1 MSGNLRKHDVECLRL
16 AADCMQLAGDVGNPA
31 WQRHFLLMAK
41 HWTALAERGAHMDAR
56 TKTSAKR
63 LHSAHANT
71 SQQQLLALPRESN
84 ACCDAKPHDDLLVKA

>member
-41 HWTALAERGAHMDAR
+41 HWTALAERGPATA
-56 TKTSAKR
+56 TLIKTSAKR
-63 LHSAHANT
+63 IHPADANT
-71 SQQQLLALPRESN
+71 SQQQVPAPRRESKL
-84 ACCDAKPHDDLLVKA
+84 AATRKLATICS